1 MRFDVLTLFPVM
13 FEAVLGDSIIGRA
26 RENGLIQMNFIDIR
40 DYTQNKHRK
49 VDDYPYSGGGGML
62 MSPQPIY
69 DAYMSVA
76 KGLEYKPMTIYMSPQ
91 GKVFNQKM
99 AVDLSK
105 ERHIV
110 ILCGHYEGVDQRVL
124 DEIVDMEISIGDFVM
139 TGGEIPAMSVID
151 TVARLIPGVLS
162 SEGAYENESHFNGL
176 LEYPQYTRPA
186 VWHNKEIP
194 EILISGHHANI
205 EKWKHEQSLINTYN
219 KRPDMLKKAE
229 LSKKDIEFLGLY
241 EKKISDNGQ

>member
-1 MRFDVLTLFPVM
+1 MIRFDVLTLFPAM

-49 VDDYPYSGGGGML
+49 VDAYPYSGGGGML

-76 KGLEYKPMTIYMSPQ
+76 EGLDYKPMTIYMSPQ

-105 ERHIV
+105 EQHIV

-162 SEGAYENESHFNGL
+162 SEGSYENESHFNGL

-194 EILISGHHANI
+194 EILISGHHVNI

-229 LSKKDIEFLGLY
+229 LSKKDIEFLKLY
-241 EKKISDNGQ
+241 EEKNKR